1 VTEKQIQALMQNLD
15 NDLLAK
21 ELDDLMSDLEVDQDS
36 ITQKAFN
43 KLNKEQLKVKRKR
56 NRIYPIV
63 AACLIMFIGV
73 SNAYAGEISDFVR
86 SFFNQRAI
94 YSTVI
99 DGSAYYLESPLQL
112 DKESKLENVIFSK
125 DKLEMNLSFS
135 LTEDKLP
142 EISVAAE
149 NGELYKPG
157 GYGYNNNRLFLS
169 FWNEAERNYV
179 FSPSKELKLMI
190 GDKSYSIHL
199 AEGASVV
206 GNGEIKP
213 AEQTDIGWVNVGYQK
228 TNQGVQI
235 LTSFTDKDLKLIG
248 IGELA
253 QNTVTNMFKN
263 EKDMISGETYSMPTM
278 TKPLLGYDKDKNVY
292 TYNQAENVVGIPITE
307 FESQAPVDKEIEL
320 QIPSLLVGYEKNFGD
335 IDVAIP
341 GLNEEKR
348 IGQEIDLKLQKISL
362 ESIKRTSATTAE
374 LKFALN
380 TGDTEGVAVRAVN
393 LYSKDVQRG
402 DSTWQ
407 GDVCTMRISFDEK
420 LKDAKFNVGW
430 PKFVVKGNWTLKIK

>member
-1 VTEKQIQALMQNLD
+1 MTENQIQTLMQNLD

-43 KLNKEQLKVKRKR
+43 KLNKEQIKMKMKMKRK
-56 NRIYPIV
+56 RIYPIV

-112 DKESKLENVIFSK
+112 DKESKLENVIFAK
-125 DKLEMNLSFS
+125 DKLEMNLTFPS
-135 LTEDKLP
+135 TEDKLP

-149 NGELYKPG
+149 NGKIYKPG
-157 GYGYNNNRLFLS
+157 GYSYENDRLVLS
-169 FWNEAERNYV
+169 FWNETEQNYV

-199 AEGASVV
+199 AEGAPVV
-206 GNGEIKP
+206 GSGEIKS

-228 TNQGVQI
+228 SNQGVQI
-235 LTSFTDKDLKLIG
+235 LTSFTDKDLKLRG
-248 IGELA
+248 IGEPT
-253 QNTVTNMFKN
+253 QKTVTEMFKN
-263 EKDMISGETYSMPTM
+263 ENGIISSGTSSMTN
-278 TKPLLGYDKDKNVY
+278 PLLGYDKDKNVY
-292 TYNQAENVVGIPITE
+292 TYNQVKNAVGRPITQ
-307 FESQAPVDKEIEL
+307 FESQAPADKEIEL
-320 QIPSLLVGYEKNFGD
+320 KIPSLLVGYEKDFGNV
-335 IDVAIP
+335 DVAIP
-341 GLNEEKR
+341 GLNEEKTIDR
-348 IGQEIDLKLQKISL
+348 EIDLKLQKVIL

-380 TGDTEGVAVRAVN
+380 TGNIAGVRVREVD
-393 LYSKDVQRG
+393 LYSKDVQRA

-430 PKFVVKGNWTLKIK
+430 PEFVVNGNWTLKIK

>member
-1 VTEKQIQALMQNLD
+1 MTEKQIQTLMQNLD
-15 NDLLAK
+15 NDLLVK
-21 ELDDLMSDLEVDQDS
+21 ELDDLMSDLEVDQNS

-56 NRIYPIV
+56 NRIYPMV

-135 LTEDKLP
+135 LREDKLP

-149 NGELYKPG
+149 NGKLYKPG
-157 GYGYNNNRLFLS
+157 GYDYDNNRMFLS

-190 GDKSYSIHL
+190 GNKSYSIHL
-199 AEGASVV
+199 AEGAPVV
-206 GNGEIKP
+206 GNGEIKA

-228 TNQGVQI
+228 TKQGVQI

-263 EKDMISGETYSMPTM
+263 EKGIINNSGTSSM
-278 TKPLLGYDKDKNVY
+278 TKPLIGYDKDKNVY
-292 TYNQAENVVGIPITE
+292 TYNQAKNAVGTPITE

-348 IGQEIDLKLQKISL
+348 IGQDIDLKLQKISL

-374 LKFALN
+374 LKFAVN
-380 TGDTEGVAVRAVN
+380 TGGTEGVAVRAVN

-420 LKDAKFNVGW
+420 LKDAKFNVRW

>member
-36 ITQKAFN
+36 ITQKAFK
-43 KLNKEQLKVKRKR
+43 KLNKEQLKVKRNR

-125 DKLEMNLSFS
+125 DKLEMNLTFS
-135 LTEDKLP
+135 SKVTEDP

-149 NGELYKPG
+149 NGIIYKPG
-157 GYGYNNNRLFLS
+157 GYGYDNDRLFLS

-190 GDKSYSIHL
+190 GDKNYSIHL

-206 GNGEIKP
+206 SSGEIKP
-213 AEQTDIGWVNVGYQK
+213 AEQTDIGWVNIGYQK

-235 LTSFTDKDLKLIG
+235 LTSFTDQDLKLRG

-253 QNTVTNMFKN
+253 QKTVTNSFKN
-263 EKDMISGETYSMPTM
+263 EKYIINSGTSSMTN
-278 TKPLLGYDKDKNVY
+278 PLLGYDKDKNVY
-292 TYNQAENVVGIPITE
+292 TYNQAENAVGRPITQY
-307 FESQAPVDKEIEL
+307 ESQAPADKEIEL
-320 QIPSLLVGYEKNFGD
+320 QIPSLLVGYEMNFGD

-341 GLNEEKR
+341 GLNEEKG
-348 IGQEIDLKLQKISL
+348 IGQDIDLNMQKITL

-380 TGDTEGVAVRAVN
+380 TGDTAGVVVREVN
-393 LYSKDVQRG
+393 LYSKDVQSG

-407 GDVCTMRISFDEK
+407 GDVGTMRISFDEK
-420 LKDAKFNVGW
+420 LKDAKFNVSW
-430 PKFVVKGNWTLKIK
+430 PEFVVNGNWTLKIK